1 MNSQK
6 FTKLNS
12 KNLMIKFIIFIV
24 LVTSLFKMLVL
35 LLALLAT
42 QKPTPK
48 PAPNRLA
55 PQDLR
60 PSTEPTNGTCQ
71 TNTVC
76 CEIPDAVDGQTA
88 RR

>member
-1 MNSQK
+1 
-6 FTKLNS
+6 
-12 KNLMIKFIIFIV
+12 MIKFIIFIV

-60 PSTEPTNGTCQ
+60 PSTEPTQVPTNGTCQ